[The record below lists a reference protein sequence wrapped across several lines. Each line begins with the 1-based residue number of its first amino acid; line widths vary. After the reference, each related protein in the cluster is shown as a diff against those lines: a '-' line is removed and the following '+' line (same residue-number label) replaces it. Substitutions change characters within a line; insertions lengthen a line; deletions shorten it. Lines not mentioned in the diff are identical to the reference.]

1 MTRGDQVRERHVALI
16 GLSGTG
22 KSTLAPRLA
31 VRLGIAAVDIDGQ
44 IVERC
49 GASIAE
55 IFRERGETEFR
66 DLESSLLAEALD
78 GPAAVVAT
86 GGGIVLRDDNRR
98 RLGADAQVVWLNAT
112 PEQLTDRLAIGGE
125 ERPLLGDQALV
136 ALRRLSSE
144 REDLYRGLADVEV
157 DTDGV
162 TPDVVVEHIISA
174 LAALTSPMSTSP
186 TTTRGAPRA

>member
-1 MTRGDQVRERHVALI
+1 MTRGDQVRERHIALI

-112 PEQLTDRLAIGGE
+112 PEQLADRLAIGGE

-162 TPDVVVEHIISA
+162 TPDDVVEHIISA

>member
-112 PEQLTDRLAIGGE
+112 PEQLADRLAIGGE

-162 TPDVVVEHIISA
+162 TPDDVVEHIISA

>member
-162 TPDVVVEHIISA
+162 TPDDVVEHIISA
-174 LAALTSPMSTSP
+174 LAGLTSPMSTSP
-186 TTTRGAPRA
+186 TTTRGARRA